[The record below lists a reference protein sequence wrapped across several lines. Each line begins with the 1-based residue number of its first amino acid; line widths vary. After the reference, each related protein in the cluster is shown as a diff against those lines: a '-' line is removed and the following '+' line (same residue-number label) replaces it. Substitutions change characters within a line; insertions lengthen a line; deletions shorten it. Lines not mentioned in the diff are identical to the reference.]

1 MAHIASNR
9 PAGRK
14 DLTRAVELLAHI
26 AANFWASDLLG
37 LIEHIPESARN
48 RRKDIGWEIRPS
60 STTRTC
66 ARGIPRMISHTL
78 KR

>member
-48 RRKDIGWEIRPS
+48 RRKVSDGRFAPA
-60 STTRTC
+60 
-66 ARGIPRMISHTL
+66 ARRGLAQGESRG
-78 KR
+78 